1 VARGDSSARGDTTAD
16 RSSAAKA
23 RAGGAAG
30 VSPAGIPVIPEV
42 IVVGAGVSGCACA
55 ATLAAAGH
63 RVTLINSAMD
73 RVGLPAYGPDLI
85 AEDGDRSSLEEC
97 LKALPPLLGAVWLEA
112 ATTPAG
118 GEPVLNVD
126 RRRISIETKRIL
138 EQLPGLHFRQGLV
151 TDVRLLDDGSSRAS
165 ESPDGG
171 EPVGCFSSPR
181 AQVETIFGEVFEAS
195 ALVIAVGMSMGGSIA
210 VGADVMPGG
219 RYGEPA
225 SEGVRQAMGSLGIAF
240 RDIFLEV
247 GARTS
252 VWSAALRGWVSAPGE
267 DGAKGTKVGRPD
279 LAELALFPVTAEQSS
294 AGWPKDYP
302 PAAHWQAELRLDR
315 IVMQREANFCET
327 EASTCPAG
335 AAVRP
340 AVSPDGAATAEV
352 YIAPGSAL
360 AEKAAAMGEEAA
372 IASRV
377 PLVVRALAVAGLGDA
392 GRACVGGRSLPIWVI
407 GRAGGAADYVASLDS
422 GVRAAVDIASVLHE
436 PEAGA

>member
-1 VARGDSSARGDTTAD
+1 M
-16 RSSAAKA
+16 
-23 RAGGAAG
+23 
-30 VSPAGIPVIPEV
+30 
-42 IVVGAGVSGCACA
+42 VGAGVSGCACA

-97 LKALPPLLGAVWLEA
+97 LKALPAPLGAVWLEA

-138 EQLPGLHFRQGLV
+138 EQLPGVHFRQGLV
-151 TDVRLLDDGSSRAS
+151 TDVRLLDDGSSRVS
-165 ESPDGG
+165 ESPDSG

-181 AQVETIFGEVFEAS
+181 AQAETVFGEVFEAS

-210 VGADVMPGG
+210 VGADVMSGG

-225 SEGVRQAMGSLGIAF
+225 SEGVRQALESLGIAF
-240 RDIFLEV
+240 RDVCLEV

-252 VWSAALRGWVSAPGE
+252 VSSAALRGWVSAPDE
-267 DGAKGTKVGRPD
+267 DGAKGTEAGRPD
-279 LAELALFPVTAEQSS
+279 LAEVALLPVPVETTS
-294 AGWPKDYP
+294 AGWPEDYP

-315 IVMQREANFCET
+315 MVMQREATCCVPET
-327 EASTCPAG
+327 SAGPAG
-335 AAVRP
+335 AA
-340 AVSPDGAATAEV
+340 AHLALSPDGAATAEV
-352 YIAPGSAL
+352 YIAPGGPL
-360 AEKAAAMGEEAA
+360 AEEAAAMGEEAA

-377 PLVVRALAVAGLGDA
+377 PLVVQALAVAGLGDA

-407 GRAGGAADYVASLDS
+407 GRAGGAPDYVASLDS
-422 GVRAAVDIASVLHE
+422 GCGPQSI
-436 PEAGA
+436 

>member
-1 VARGDSSARGDTTAD
+1 MSA
-16 RSSAAKA
+16 
-23 RAGGAAG
+23 
-30 VSPAGIPVIPEV
+30 AGIPHIPEV

-97 LKALPPLLGAVWLEA
+97 LKALPAPLEAVWLEA
-112 ATTPAG
+112 AMTPAG

-138 EQLPGLHFRQGLV
+138 EQLPGLHFRQGFV
-151 TDVRLLDDGSSRAS
+151 TDVRLLDDGLSRVS

-210 VGADVMPGG
+210 AGDDVMPGG

-225 SEGVRQAMGSLGIAF
+225 SEGVRQALESLGIGF
-240 RDIFLEV
+240 RDVFLEV

-252 VWSAALRGWVSAPGE
+252 GRSAVVRGWVSAPGE
-267 DGAKGTKVGRPD
+267 DGAKGTEVGEPG
-279 LAELALFPVTAEQSS
+279 LSELALLPALVEQSS

-315 IVMQREANFCET
+315 IVMQHEAPCRKTET
-327 EASTCPAG
+327 SRCPGG
-335 AAVRP
+335 AALRP
-340 AVSPDGAATAEV
+340 ALSPDGAATAEV

-360 AEKAAAMGEEAA
+360 AGEATAMSEEAA
-372 IASRV
+372 IATRV
-377 PLVVRALAVAGLGDA
+377 PLVVQARAVTGLGDA
-392 GRACVGGRSLPIWVI
+392 GRAWVEGRPLPLWVI
-407 GRAGGAADYVASLDS
+407 GRASGAADYVASLSS
-422 GVRAAVDIASVLHE
+422 GVRAAVDIASVLDGR
-436 PEAGA
+436 EAGV